1 MILATLTTHRGGVP
15 VPWNM
20 DPPNDMEAS
29 RDRQMGGLHFFLPS
43 HFTRLLITAP
53 AQQHP
58 RQDQVS
64 DLQGTQGHSRSQVL
78 GTSQAVVSQSLL

>member
-1 MILATLTTHRGGVP
+1 MEHG
-15 VPWNM
+15 
-20 DPPNDMEAS
+20 PPNDMEAS
-29 RDRQMGGLHFFLPS
+29 RDRQMGGLHFLPS

-58 RQDQVS
+58 RQDQIS